1 MTNWELTG
9 IRDLKFDGDP
19 MAVTLVAKGSRDRDP
34 RVLEVRQGTGMGG
47 GVPEEPKL
55 GLHFQ
60 TPVGTSAAS
69 RALTE
74 EALPASLSPSQLAV
88 RAEFTVSAVLYVC
101 PR

>member
-1 MTNWELTG
+1 M
-9 IRDLKFDGDP
+9 
-19 MAVTLVAKGSRDRDP
+19 TLVAKGSRDRDP
-34 RVLEVRQGTGMGG
+34 RVLEVRRGTGMG

-88 RAEFTVSAVLYVC
+88 RAEFTVSTVLYVC